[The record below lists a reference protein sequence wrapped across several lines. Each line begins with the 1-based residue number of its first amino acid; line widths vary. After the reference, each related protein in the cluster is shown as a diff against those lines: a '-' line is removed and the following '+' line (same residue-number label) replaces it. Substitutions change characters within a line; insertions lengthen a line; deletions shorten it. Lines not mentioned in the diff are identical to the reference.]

1 MIMLNP
7 VNNRGAGNRMAT
19 SVNTDPPSEL
29 ITRIR
34 YDILPE
40 KVSLDADEGFSDGG
54 HGTEMSLCVIGA
66 AILV

>member
-1 MIMLNP
+1 MTNLCM
-7 VNNRGAGNRMAT
+7 VT
-19 SVNTDPPSEL
+19 SVNADPRSEL

-54 HGTEMSLCVIGA
+54 HGT
-66 AILV
+66 